1 MEKSETL
8 TAPFIKGDKPTYHER
23 GRTPKIIYSS
33 LNDTPT
39 LSPSTSFS
47 SLDSGF
53 IHGGCSTPPNV
64 QEYFTTN
71 GMEESITHAHTQV
84 NQVVPETS
92 TPVLTRASILRTSSQ
107 RMTSWSSSQKQSLDR
122 KDSVRFKLSLPQES
136 HDSSF
141 ADSDSDSNIGFYTI
155 NTQDPKEKVK
165 RKRKVKETTEDSDWQ
180 PIVQKLKDNKQSVR
194 QKIKPGYVS
203 QLKKMFSSQ
212 DDSLTKDMDIR
223 SRTSSLKRHN
233 SANDVSNR
241 YLSVAKTTIT
251 PSQRTNSLTNINNK
265 ADVASLRKSY
275 DERGEPYILR
285 SKSTE
290 NLAFKPQH
298 EQARFNPTDT
308 YVSDFKVNSDDI
320 ITEGQYHQTHKDKVN
335 ISNSRNKP
343 DQIPENRKRVRP
355 KGELSGKSHMVNNT
369 NNQSMASSGR
379 LWTVGSAENTNSL
392 QRSVSMH
399 IPNKHQLDTRTNE
412 AINRTGSMRSTSA
425 LKNFLQ
431 KQYPDEEDIDKEF
444 DQSVTVE
451 ICKDGNN
458 TEVNN
463 FVMQPDFKGKD
474 DWDKITQ
481 PKTNNYKNEA
491 ADKLF
496 SPRSNQNEKS
506 TYSPRLVDTSR
517 QTEHGELLFKSVHH
531 TEVNTE
537 YNRNN
542 DNLTEIE
549 SKSYDKAPAHRRS
562 ILQRSVSE
570 RIANAIAVGKDN
582 IEQKPVES
590 KNRSNVTEDDLDR
603 SKTKSFN
610 NGPIFHR
617 ARSNQIENSPK
628 PITQSV
634 NDKKSNFQKPVSER
648 ARTSS
653 KQKETSSSPFNRTD
667 PNRSA
672 TSADALKSFLR
683 KRYPSREDESNNT
696 NIDQLSDSPDDNKE
710 ETEIDRL
717 IFKFGIGH
725 QSERD
730 WDKITQSKIEEHR
743 GKFSQSSPSSRQ
755 MEPRLIQCPNPIIET
770 QSVYENNETFQERG
784 IDIPTPFPETQS
796 DSTLY
801 KHEHF
806 QEQNLDLPFQLLD
819 KSHENASYQ
828 QKDAERDL
836 AERDL
841 ADTVDSCYFSDNTLP
856 EFSSPPTSFRQENVT
871 SRTTTLL
878 GKDISEHP
886 VSCYK
891 QKLELEKQLPNT
903 KHQPIGAEK
912 PTSLPERHENENVSS
927 YLNVAL
933 ESPIGNDNY
942 LHNQNTYTLDGP
954 EQSNSIHYNES
965 CSMKNSASNVAA
977 ASIQCVISEDILT
990 SDVCI
995 NSETCNDTNDL
1006 GDISGTY
1013 TPDLLHH
1020 STTQGHANSRETKT
1034 SYLKVELSSP
1044 KYTEQVAA
1052 LSENNTKEIVNGH
1065 DNNTYVHNLNLE
1077 ENREQQIADMPAEM
1091 SVLPLRPTEKCETN
1105 GSQLTHNSRESTV
1118 VSNQTKC
1125 FAVEE
1130 NILQTEERD
1139 SSHVLYHEQDQRVI
1153 DNLQLTIETVEEITE
1168 KREESAEHYR
1178 IVEPDIPLKYTF
1190 VNDNLNTTKNEAV
1203 DVLRMDHNRTD
1214 IISDVQNRTDTCT
1227 DVISIYPKKTPPKK
1241 PPRKKKSNPNFETL
1255 PQEFKESIVE
1265 TYVDPSPSCVDLTE
1279 PRFSID
1285 SPDKSVKSASINDI
1299 ELKNKSFAEQ
1309 DNDNSIQFQSDNK
1322 TKSSSHISSNSIDNN
1337 VKLKSQIVIE
1347 TPRTGAPPSPC
1358 LGGLDRRKASNAD
1371 VNEATLIDIDNVSSF
1386 KGETTAV
1393 NTTDI
1398 HGNVKTDFAQG
1409 NCGYD
1414 ISQYKTNGTMLK
1426 NKKECDI
1433 KHDSRTENDVLQFTN
1448 SYQTSSNNNTNEN
1461 ITVDL
1466 TNTQNVLSNSD
1477 VVSFSSNS
1485 SPNNPDIAR
1494 STDTPPMDDVLKNT
1508 EQELCQTY
1516 LDLMDTWLAKR
1527 TKNRKTNNN
1536 NDTYNAKSE
1545 INHDISHKHSDQSES
1560 SDSSEQD
1567 DSSVEGEYIVET
1579 AIAKENEV
1587 LTTCREDQTFE
1598 IFSSGDFTQ
1607 YDENGEVIPK
1617 EIDEINEIENNCD
1630 TNEVEMVQIRS
1641 DEHQF
1646 ETPLDDPGT
1655 HDNKNT
1661 DNTEDLRSALKL
1673 NLDFLQEAEDE
1684 EEIDGDCQTSLL
1696 EATNKV
1702 EKLPLTNNKVNKHT
1716 QDYNNT
1722 EHKSKRSVTF
1732 DVNTTEE
1739 SEVIHACHTAGCDH
1753 VTDNFTGK
1761 TFTPLNPHLDYKDC
1775 RFSTTVDVHT
1785 TDLDNK
1791 TIGGASNDSKIAII
1805 QELRTGSTMPEKSS
1819 GNTKTSQMSEY
1830 KGGKKITTKTSSSV
1844 NSDGFND
1851 EEQTAQK
1858 RNLALLTDAISKL
1871 NGENNDDI
1879 IPEIN
1884 QTITKLNGG
1893 NLVIT
1898 TLTHRVVE
1906 EEEEDGDKSDTA
1918 SLPVV
1923 SDPSN
1928 HGNRNQYI
1936 VQDHKGDT
1944 YMIEDITDESYEYS
1958 TSDHRYSS
1966 EYDSASPSR
1975 GSPSYQRIH
1984 NLRAHGNSG
1993 VDYNTAEEVILSLYN
2008 PNSMEYT
2015 ETDNRYQSGQYT
2027 DERLRQ
2033 GQGQQL
2039 QPYGYSDSSSN
2050 KRTTSYEYEDGCA
2063 PQQNP
2068 YGSSS
2073 LKTVKQSYEMSSD
2086 GPWVTDG
2093 KSSYVG
2099 NQDVNMKKEVTN
2111 QSSSYDQSGLNA
2123 MSAAYMVE
2131 ANSSVPPIPQINPYY
2146 VQQPFMLPQLPV
2158 PQIQVPQY
2166 NLLQIEPIPQKVTT
2180 GVQVMTQP
2188 KEEYQIVTHKEEN
2201 RQIAKPKQEHTI
2213 VARIDE
2219 TDSKQFQERPV
2230 YKSVALVKGP
2240 YESPKWH
2247 TAKKHRPYEP
2257 PTDEVDGGRKYKV
2270 VKSSASDDV
2279 KEETME
2285 YEETTKT
2292 ITTMKTENVNNVT
2305 GGQFVDQN
2313 RNVSSIDV
2321 GHNRPIAFNG
2331 NAEFMAPR
2339 YSTERTLNVGRPSTE
2354 GQGRQFRSSV
2364 EVNSG
2369 SSGRQKSYDQ
2379 MDGYQSKLSSILNHQ
2394 QNYQGTPEPERKTY
2408 TDVDRDMRVVRGNIL
2423 IKNNFDENLD
2433 EYNDN
2438 INMFDNKFNMSKTNP
2453 LYHSDEDIYKRYEEE
2468 KRVQQ
2473 ERDIREME
2481 NMAFETV
2488 DRFSKSKN
2496 VTRKAGDSERR
2507 RAPRSKQNL
2516 TNLLLARLSTMDAKD
2531 IRQSLDVKHHHEDIY
2546 GDPPLQQ
2553 ADGTS
2558 SKLITT
2564 SNYDTVTENVDLE
2577 MRDGKAIITVIVT
2590 AERLTPIDYE
2600 FHVWRKNQAIV
2611 TRVVEID
2618 FYADEQRRVLYD
2630 RVMDRVDDEGYANN
2644 KRYSHY
2650 TKRKPMEVTLSSQDT
2665 LDLFNELME
2674 ATGGEGDKEDITVKT
2689 KRNKTLLPENPF
2701 LY

>member
-1 MEKSETL
+1 
-8 TAPFIKGDKPTYHER
+8 
-23 GRTPKIIYSS
+23 
-33 LNDTPT
+33 
-39 LSPSTSFS
+39 
-47 SLDSGF
+47 
-53 IHGGCSTPPNV
+53 
-64 QEYFTTN
+64 
-71 GMEESITHAHTQV
+71 MEESITHANTQV
-84 NQVVPETS
+84 NQVIPETS

-107 RMTSWSSSQKQSLDR
+107 RMHSWSSSQKQSLDR

-155 NTQDPKEKVK
+155 NTKDPKEKVK
-165 RKRKVKETTEDSDWQ
+165 RKRKVKETTEGSDWQ
-180 PIVQKLKDNKQSVR
+180 PVVQKLKDNKESVR

-212 DDSLTKDMDIR
+212 DDSLTKDIDT
-223 SRTSSLKRHN
+223 SSKKSSLKRHN

-241 YLSVAKTTIT
+241 YLSVAKTTVT
-251 PSQRTNSLTNINNK
+251 PSQRTNSLTNINNR
-265 ADVASLRKSY
+265 ADVSSLRKSY
-275 DERGEPYILR
+275 DEHGEPYILR

-290 NLAFKPQH
+290 NLAVKPQP
-298 EQARFNPTDT
+298 EKAIFNTADK
-308 YVSDFKVNSDDI
+308 YVSGFEVNSDEFHQRPSDDI
-320 ITEGQYHQTHKDKVN
+320 IREGQYHQTHKDKVN
-335 ISNSRNKP
+335 NSNSRNKGDRKP
-343 DQIPENRKRVRP
+343 VHRKRVHSN
-355 KGELSGKSHMVNNT
+355 GEFSGKSHNVNNT
-369 NNQSMASSGR
+369 CNQSISSPGSLR
-379 LWTVGSAENTNSL
+379 TNSVGSGENTYSL

-399 IPNKHQLDTRTNE
+399 IPNKHHLDTRTNE
-412 AINRTGSMRSTSA
+412 AFIRTGSMRTTGA
-425 LKNFLQ
+425 LRDFLQ
-431 KQYPDEEDIDKEF
+431 KRYPDEVDINKELH
-444 DQSVTVE
+444 QSVTVQS
-451 ICKDGNN
+451 CKDRNN
-458 TEVNN
+458 TEVND
-463 FVMQPDFKGKD
+463 FVMQPDFKEKN
-474 DWDKITQ
+474 DWEKRTQNKIDKH
-481 PKTNNYKNEA
+481 KNESSE
-491 ADKLF
+491 KLY

-506 TYSPRLVDTSR
+506 IYSPRLEDINR
-517 QTEHGELLFKSVHH
+517 QTENRELLIRSVLH

-537 YNRNN
+537 YKRNN
-542 DNLTEIE
+542 DNLT
-549 SKSYDKAPAHRRS
+549 KVTLKPNDKAPIHRNQ

-570 RIANAIAVGKDN
+570 RIANAITEGKDN

-590 KNRSNVTEDDLDR
+590 KNRSYVTDDHLDR
-603 SKTKSFN
+603 SQTKGFD
-610 NGPIFHR
+610 NGPRFHR
-617 ARSNQIENSPK
+617 AGSNRIANSPK
-628 PITQSV
+628 QITQSV
-634 NDKKSNFQKPVSER
+634 NDNFQRFSSER
-648 ARTSS
+648 VRISS
-653 KQKETSSSPFNRTD
+653 KPIEKSSSPFNRTN
-667 PNRSA
+667 PNKSA

-683 KRYPSREDESNNT
+683 KRYPSREDVSNHP
-696 NIDQLSDSPDDNKE
+696 NIEQFSDKSDDNKE
-710 ETEIDRL
+710 ESEIDRL
-717 IFKFGIGH
+717 IFKFGIGN
-725 QSERD
+725 QSERN
-730 WDKITQSKIEEHR
+730 WDKITNSKIDDYED
-743 GKFSQSSPSSRQ
+743 KFSELSSSSRQ
-755 MEPRLIQCPNPIIET
+755 MEPRLIQCPTLILET
-770 QSVYENNETFQERG
+770 QPVYGNNENFQERG
-784 IDIPTPFPETQS
+784 IDIPTPIPETPS

-801 KHEHF
+801 KHENSLEH
-806 QEQNLDLPFQLLD
+806 NIDIPFQLFG
-819 KSHENASYQ
+819 KSPESASYQ
-828 QKDAERDL
+828 QKD

-856 EFSSPPTSFRQENVT
+856 DLSSPPVSFRQEDFP
-871 SRTTTLL
+871 SQTTTLL
-878 GKDISEHP
+878 GKDISSGQP
-886 VSCYK
+886 VSYY
-891 QKLELEKQLPNT
+891 QQISELEKRSPNT
-903 KHQPIGAEK
+903 KHKPISEGK
-912 PTSLPERHENENVSS
+912 PTPFQERHETENVSS
-927 YLNVAL
+927 YLNVTL
-933 ESPIGNDNY
+933 KSPSVNVNY
-942 LHNQNTYTLDGP
+942 PHNQNTYAIDGP
-954 EQSNSIHYNES
+954 AQAKGIICSELG
-965 CSMKNSASNVAA
+965 SMKISAPNGDAA
-977 ASIQCVISEDILT
+977 NTQYVTSVDISP
-990 SDVCI
+990 SDTCI
-995 NSETCNDTNDL
+995 NIETNNDTYDL
-1006 GDISGTY
+1006 DDISGRY
-1013 TPDLLHH
+1013 TPDLLQY
-1020 STTQGHANSRETKT
+1020 STTAQETANSYETKT

-1044 KYTEQVAA
+1044 KYTEQVSS
-1052 LSENNTKEIVNGH
+1052 LSENNTVEIINDH
-1065 DNNTYVHNLNLE
+1065 DNNKIVENINFE
-1077 ENREQQIADMPAEM
+1077 ENTELQVADTTVEM
-1091 SVLPLRPTEKCETN
+1091 SVSPFRPVEKCETN
-1105 GSQLTHNSRESTV
+1105 GLQLMDYLKEPSV
-1118 VSNQTKC
+1118 LSNHTKD

-1130 NILQTEERD
+1130 NVIQIEERV
-1139 SSHVLYHEQDQRVI
+1139 SSHILYHEQDQKVI
-1153 DNLQLTIETVEEITE
+1153 NDLQLTMGTAEEFTE
-1168 KREESAEHYR
+1168 KSEESTEHYR
-1178 IVEPDIPLKYTF
+1178 IVEPDIPSSKYLF
-1190 VNDNLNTTKNEAV
+1190 LNDNLNTTENEIG
-1203 DVLRMDHNRTD
+1203 DVLHID
-1214 IISDVQNRTDTCT
+1214 QNRKDTCT
-1227 DVISIYPKKTPPKK
+1227 DVINIIPKKTPPKK
-1241 PPRKKKSNPNFETL
+1241 PPRKKKSNPHFETL
-1255 PQEFKESIVE
+1255 PHEFKESIIE
-1265 TYVDPSPSCVDLTE
+1265 TYVTPSPISTGLKE
-1279 PRFSID
+1279 PDFSFD
-1285 SPDKSVKSASINDI
+1285 TPEKSISTHDI
-1299 ELKNKSFAEQ
+1299 EHKATCLAEH
-1309 DNDNSIQFQSDNK
+1309 DNDNSKQFRSTSEIN
-1322 TKSSSHISSNSIDNN
+1322 TKCYSYVSSHSINGN
-1337 VKLKSQIVIE
+1337 VELKSEINIE
-1347 TPRTGAPPSPC
+1347 TSKTGLSPSPC
-1358 LGGLDRRKASNAD
+1358 LEGLDRRKASNAD
-1371 VNEATLIDIDNVSSF
+1371 VNEATLIDIDNVSSVN
-1386 KGETTAV
+1386 GETTEKNVV
-1393 NTTDI
+1393 NTTELQDS
-1398 HGNVKTDFAQG
+1398 VMADLLQR

-1414 ISQYKTNGTMLK
+1414 NRQYRNHGTMLE
-1426 NKKECDI
+1426 NKAESDI
-1433 KHDSRTENDVLQFTN
+1433 KHVYRTESDVIQFTN
-1448 SYQTSSNNNTNEN
+1448 SYQPSSTNYSNEN
-1461 ITVDL
+1461 RNVDL
-1466 TNTQNVLSNSD
+1466 TNTYNDNNTDIVSLSSD
-1477 VVSFSSNS
+1477 T
-1485 SPNNPDIAR
+1485 SPINPDIAR
-1494 STDTPPMDDVLKNT
+1494 SPIDTPPMDEVLRNT
-1508 EQELCQTY
+1508 EQQLCQTY

-1527 TKNRKTNNN
+1527 TRNRKTDDN
-1536 NDTYNAKSE
+1536 NDSNNVKSE
-1545 INHDISHKHSDQSES
+1545 INQEILLKGSDQSESSDSSDQSES

-1567 DSSVEGEYIVET
+1567 DSSVEGEYIVDT
-1579 AIAKENEV
+1579 AIADENEV
-1587 LTTCREDQTFE
+1587 LKAGLEDQNFE
-1598 IFSSGDFTQ
+1598 ENSRGEITH
-1607 YDENGEVIPK
+1607 YDENGEVIFG
-1617 EIDEINEIENNCD
+1617 EIDEMNERESNCD
-1630 TNEVEMVQIRS
+1630 TNEVEMLQIRS
-1641 DEHQF
+1641 DEHQY
-1646 ETPLDDPGT
+1646 ETQSDDPGT
-1655 HDNKNT
+1655 HENKNT
-1661 DNTEDLRSALKL
+1661 ENTEDLRSALKL

-1684 EEIDGDCQTSLL
+1684 EEIDEDCQTSLL

-1702 EKLPLTNNKVNKHT
+1702 DKLPLTNNKVNKHT

-1722 EHKSKRSVTF
+1722 EYKSKRSVTF

-1739 SEVIHACHTAGCDH
+1739 SEVIHACPTAGCDH

-1761 TFTPLNPHLDYKDC
+1761 TFTPLNPHLDYKD
-1775 RFSTTVDVHT
+1775 RKFSTTVDVHT
-1785 TDLDNK
+1785 TDLDTK

-1805 QELRTGSTMPEKSS
+1805 QELRTGATMPEKSS
-1819 GNTKTSQMSEY
+1819 GNTNTSQMSEY
-1830 KGGKKITTKTSSSV
+1830 KGGKKITTKTTSSV
-1844 NSDGFND
+1844 NSGGYND
-1851 EEQTAQK
+1851 EEQTTQK

-1906 EEEEDGDKSDTA
+1906 EEEDGDKSDTA

-1923 SDPSN
+1923 SEPSN
-1928 HGNRNQYI
+1928 RNKYI

-1966 EYDSASPSR
+1966 EYESASPRS

-2015 ETDNRYQSGQYT
+2015 ETDERFQSGQYT
-2027 DERLRQ
+2027 NERLRQ
-2033 GQGQQL
+2033 GQGQL

-2050 KRTTSYEYEDGCA
+2050 KRTTSYEYEDGGA
-2063 PQQNP
+2063 PNQNP

-2099 NQDVNMKKEVTN
+2099 SQDVNMKKEVTN

-2131 ANSSVPPIPQINPYY
+2131 ANSSVPPIPQFNPYY
-2146 VQQPFMLPQLPV
+2146 VQQPLMLPPL
-2158 PQIQVPQY
+2158 QVPQY
-2166 NLLQIEPIPQKVTT
+2166 NLLQLEPIPQKVTT

-2188 KEEYQIVTHKEEN
+2188 KEEHQIVNYKEEHHSV
-2201 RQIAKPKQEHTI
+2201 KPKEEHTI
-2213 VARIDE
+2213 VAKIDE
-2219 TDSKQFQERPV
+2219 TDSRQFQERPV

-2257 PTDEVDGGRKYKV
+2257 PTDEVDSGRKYKV
-2270 VKSSASDDV
+2270 VKSSASEDV

-2292 ITTMKTENVNNVT
+2292 ITTMKTDNVQVT
-2305 GGQFVDQN
+2305 GGQFLDQN
-2313 RNVSSIDV
+2313 RNISSIDV

-2331 NAEFMAPR
+2331 NAEFMEPR
-2339 YSTERTLNVGRPSTE
+2339 YTTERTLNVGRPATE
-2354 GQGRQFRSSV
+2354 GQGRQFRSTV

-2394 QNYQGTPEPERKTY
+2394 QHYQGTPEPERKTY

-2468 KRVQQ
+2468 KRIQQ
-2473 ERDIREME
+2473 EKDIRDME

-2496 VTRKAGDSERR
+2496 VTRKAGDGERR

-2650 TKRKPMEVTLSSQDT
+2650 TRRKPMEVTLSSQDT

>member
-1 MEKSETL
+1 MEKIETL
-8 TAPFIKGDKPTYHER
+8 TAPLIRGDKPTYHER

-64 QEYFTTN
+64 QEYFNTN

-165 RKRKVKETTEDSDWQ
+165 RKRKVKETTEGSDWQ
-180 PIVQKLKDNKQSVR
+180 PIVQKLKDNKQSIR

-203 QLKKMFSSQ
+203 HLKKMFSSQ
-212 DDSLTKDMDIR
+212 DDSLTKDMDIS

-265 ADVASLRKSY
+265 ANVSSLRKSY

-320 ITEGQYHQTHKDKVN
+320 IREGQYHQTHKDKVN

-343 DQIPENRKRVRP
+343 HQIPEHRKRVRP
-355 KGELSGKSHMVNNT
+355 KGELPGKSHMVNNT
-369 NNQSMASSGR
+369 NNQSMASSGS
-379 LWTVGSAENTNSL
+379 LWTVGFAENTNSL

-412 AINRTGSMRSTSA
+412 SINRTGSMRSTSA
-425 LKNFLQ
+425 LRNFLQ
-431 KQYPDEEDIDKEF
+431 KQYPDEEDIDKELH
-444 DQSVTVE
+444 QSVTGE
-451 ICKDGNN
+451 SCKDRNN

-463 FVMQPDFKGKD
+463 FVLQPDCKVKD
-474 DWDKITQ
+474 DWEKRTQNKID
-481 PKTNNYKNEA
+481 NHKNESS
-491 ADKLF
+491 DKLY

-506 TYSPRLVDTSR
+506 TYSPRLVDKRR
-517 QTEHGELLFKSVHH
+517 QTENSDLLFKSVHH

-542 DNLTEIE
+542 DNLSKIE
-549 SKSYDKAPAHRRS
+549 SKPYDKAPAHRKS
-562 ILQRSVSE
+562 TLKRSVSE
-570 RIANAIAVGKDN
+570 RIANTIAVGKDN
-582 IEQKPVES
+582 IEQKPVEI
-590 KNRSNVTEDDLDR
+590 KNRSNVTEDDVDR
-603 SKTKSFN
+603 SNTKSFN

-617 ARSNQIENSPK
+617 AGSNRKANSSK
-628 PITQSV
+628 QITQSV
-634 NDKKSNFQKPVSER
+634 NDKNSNYQKLGSDRVR
-648 ARTSS
+648 ISS

-667 PNRSA
+667 PNRSV

-683 KRYPSREDESNNT
+683 KRYPSREDESNHP
-696 NIDQLSDSPDDNKE
+696 NIDQSSDKSEDNKE

-717 IFKFGIGH
+717 IFKFGIGNK
-725 QSERD
+725 SERD
-730 WDKITQSKIEEHR
+730 WDKITNSKIEEHR

-755 MEPRLIQCPNPIIET
+755 MEPRLIQCPTPIIET
-770 QSVYENNETFQERG
+770 QPVYENNKTFQERG
-784 IDIPTPFPETQS
+784 IDIPTPLPETQS

-801 KHEHF
+801 KHENF
-806 QEQNLDLPFQLLD
+806 EEQNIDLPFQLLD
-819 KSHENASYQ
+819 KSHEHASDQ

-841 ADTVDSCYFSDNTLP
+841 VDTVDSCYFSDNALP
-856 EFSSPPTSFRQENVT
+856 ELSSLPISFRQENVS

-878 GKDISEHP
+878 GKDISEQP
-886 VSCYK
+886 VSYYQQKSDLEKRLPKSK
-891 QKLELEKQLPNT
+891 QK
-903 KHQPIGAEK
+903 PISGEK
-912 PTSLPERHENENVSS
+912 PTSLPERHETENVSS
-927 YLNVAL
+927 YLNVTL
-933 ESPIGNDNY
+933 KSPIVNDNY
-942 LHNQNTYTLDGP
+942 PHNQNTYALDGP
-954 EQSNSIHYNES
+954 EQCNSIHYNET

-977 ASIQCVISEDILT
+977 ASTQYVTSEEILT

-995 NSETCNDTNDL
+995 NSETNNDTHDL

-1013 TPDLLHH
+1013 TPDLLHY
-1020 STTQGHANSRETKT
+1020 STKQEHANSCETKT

-1044 KYTEQVAA
+1044 KYTEQVAS
-1052 LSENNTKEIVNGH
+1052 LSENNTIEIITGH
-1065 DNNTYVHNLNLE
+1065 DNNTKIENFNLE
-1077 ENREQQIADMPAEM
+1077 ENGEQQIVDMPAEM
-1091 SVLPLRPTEKCETN
+1091 SVLPLRPIEKCETN
-1105 GSQLTHNSRESTV
+1105 GSQLTNNSRESPV
-1118 VSNQTKC
+1118 VSNQTKY

-1139 SSHVLYHEQDQRVI
+1139 SSHVLYHVQNQRVI

-1168 KREESAEHYR
+1168 KSDKSAEHYK

-1203 DVLRMDHNRTD
+1203 DVLRMDHNRMD
-1214 IISDVQNRTDTCT
+1214 ISSDVINRTDTCA
-1227 DVISIYPKKTPPKK
+1227 DVINIYPKKTPPKK
-1241 PPRKKKSNPNFETL
+1241 PPRKNKSNPNFETL
-1255 PQEFKESIVE
+1255 PQEFKESIVK
-1265 TYVDPSPSCVDLTE
+1265 TYVDPSPIRVDLTE
-1279 PRFSID
+1279 PHLSID
-1285 SPDKSVKSASINDI
+1285 TPDKSVKSVSTNDN
-1299 ELKNKSFAEQ
+1299 EVKTKCLAKHY
-1309 DNDNSIQFQSDNK
+1309 NDNSIQFQSDNK
-1322 TKSSSHISSNSIDNN
+1322 TKSYSHISANSNNNN
-1337 VKLKSQIVIE
+1337 VKLKGQIEIE
-1347 TPRTGAPPSPC
+1347 TSKTGAPPSPC

-1371 VNEATLIDIDNVSSF
+1371 VNEATLIDIDNVSSVN
-1386 KGETTAV
+1386 GETSEV
-1393 NTTDI
+1393 NTTKLQNNAMTDI
-1398 HGNVKTDFAQG
+1398 EQG
-1409 NCGYD
+1409 NCGYE
-1414 ISQYKTNGTMLK
+1414 IRQYNNHSTKLE
-1426 NKKECDI
+1426 NKIESGI
-1433 KHDSRTENDVLQFTN
+1433 KHDSRTEGDDLQFTN
-1448 SYQTSSNNNTNEN
+1448 SYQTSSTNNTNEN
-1461 ITVDL
+1461 RNVDL
-1466 TNTQNVLSNSD
+1466 TNTQKDLSNSD
-1477 VVSFSSNS
+1477 VVSFSSNT
-1485 SPNNPDIAR
+1485 SPINPDIAR
-1494 STDTPPMDDVLKNT
+1494 STDTPPMDEVLRNT

-1527 TKNRKTNNN
+1527 TKNRKTDNNI
-1536 NDTYNAKSE
+1536 DTYNAKSG
-1545 INHDISHKHSDQSES
+1545 INHDISLKRSDQSES

-1587 LTTCREDQTFE
+1587 LTTGRGDQTFE
-1598 IFSSGDFTQ
+1598 INSRGDFTQ
-1607 YDENGEVIPK
+1607 YDENGEVIPS
-1617 EIDEINEIENNCD
+1617 EIDEINERESNYD
-1630 TNEVEMVQIRS
+1630 TNEVEMPQIIS
-1641 DEHQF
+1641 DEHQY
-1646 ETPLDDPGT
+1646 ETSSDDPGT
-1655 HDNKNT
+1655 HENTNT

-1684 EEIDGDCQTSLL
+1684 EEIDVDCQTSLL

-1739 SEVIHACHTAGCDH
+1739 SEVIHACHTVGCDH

-1761 TFTPLNPHLDYKDC
+1761 TFTPLNPHLDYKDH

-1923 SDPSN
+1923 SEPSN

-1966 EYDSASPSR
+1966 EYDSASPKS

-2033 GQGQQL
+2033 GQGNQL

-2146 VQQPFMLPQLPV
+2146 VQQPFILPQLPV

-2201 RQIAKPKQEHTI
+2201 RQIAKPKEEHTI

-2257 PTDEVDGGRKYKV
+2257 PTDEVDSGRKYKV

-2331 NAEFMAPR
+2331 NAEFMSPR
-2339 YSTERTLNVGRPSTE
+2339 YSTERTLNVGRPAAE

-2473 ERDIREME
+2473 EKDIREME

-2496 VTRKAGDSERR
+2496 VTRKAGDGERR

-2558 SKLITT
+2558 SKFITT